1 MEVTFYLLI
10 MIMIIIII
18 IIITIIVMTITIMI
32 MIIVVIMIMIRWAN
46 GHDLGTYQNWA
57 AGSPNG
63 HEAENCANIN
73 RWR

>member
-1 MEVTFYLLI
+1 MEVIFYLLI
-10 MIMIIIII
+10 VFMIIKIIIVMIIMIILIII
-18 IIITIIVMTITIMI
+18 V
-32 MIIVVIMIMIRWAN
+32 MIRWAN

-73 RWR
+73 RCGNDVIVI

>member
-1 MEVTFYLLI
+1 MEVILNFNK
-10 MIMIIIII
+10 MIITLMIVIII
-18 IIITIIVMTITIMI
+18 RFNFQKMGVTLMILIT
-32 MIIVVIMIMIRWAN
+32 IRWAN

-73 RWR
+73 R

>member
-1 MEVTFYLLI
+1 MEVILNFNK
-10 MIMIIIII
+10 MIITLMIVIIIIFNFQKMGFTLMI
-18 IIITIIVMTITIMI
+18 LIT
-32 MIIVVIMIMIRWAN
+32 IRWAN

-73 RWR
+73 R

>member
-1 MEVTFYLLI
+1 MEVIFFLLI
-10 MIMIIIII
+10 VFMIIKIIIVMIIMIILIII
-18 IIITIIVMTITIMI
+18 V
-32 MIIVVIMIMIRWAN
+32 MIRWAN

-73 RWR
+73 RCGNDVIVI

>member
-1 MEVTFYLLI
+1 
-10 MIMIIIII
+10 MIIILMII
-18 IIITIIVMTITIMI
+18 IV
-32 MIIVVIMIMIRWAN
+32 MIRWAN

-73 RWR
+73 RCGNDVIVI

>member
-1 MEVTFYLLI
+1 MEVIFYLLI
-10 MIMIIIII
+10 VFMIIKIIIVMIIMIILIII
-18 IIITIIVMTITIMI
+18 V
-32 MIIVVIMIMIRWAN
+32 MIRWAN

-73 RWR
+73 RWK

>member
-1 MEVTFYLLI
+1 MITF
-10 MIMIIIII
+10 M
-18 IIITIIVMTITIMI
+18 MTIMT
-32 MIIVVIMIMIRWAN
+32 IRWAN

-73 RWR
+73 RWNFFWREIKYC